1 MLSVSFFVS
10 QLFLESRIDLIPRVS
25 NNFRSFTSSCVRG
38 LSFQPFL
45 FFNFKSRVSFFMAF
59 ECQKSIEV
67 SEKLPFCLE
76 NCCDKQIESNRVTS
90 ESEIEEVQI
99 SELKSDFKTVT
110 GKIAISKPDLEFC
123 SKGIQIPNNCSW
135 KTCQNEVLFNF
146 RRSITDLP
154 SALILE
160 ILDRLGPKELG
171 IVSCVSTNLHSL
183 ASEHHVWKEFY
194 CERWGL
200 PSIPAPIDSGL
211 QNEKS
216 WKELF
221 VEREFRSKT
230 FMGRYSI
237 DVLYGHTEAVRTVFL
252 LASAKLVFTSGYDS
266 TVRMWDMENG
276 LSIASSKPLGCTIRA
291 VAADTKLLVAGGTD
305 GFILG
310 WKAVEGLPHLFDLRG
325 SQNQTAQFRLWEHE
339 GPITSL
345 SLDLIRIYSG
355 SWDMTVRIWDRFS
368 LKCLK
373 VLRHGDWVWGLVP
386 RDTTIASSS
395 GSDVYVWDTS
405 SGDLM
410 TVVRNAHVGN
420 TYSLARSHAGDFL
433 FTGGEDGAIHMFE
446 IVKNN
451 TLKVATW
458 IPHSGPVYSL
468 AFEFPWLVSASSD
481 GKMSLIDVRKLLKAS
496 KDPSRRKVLRMKRV
510 DQCTVE
516 PPQRML
522 HGFVSNLFSVDIG
535 ADRIV
540 CGGEEGVVRIWNFSE
555 ALEIERRVR
564 ALRGVRLENR
574 MRRRK
579 LQIEMNN
586 GKDGRNDQCSVAAK
600 KNSVN
605 GRNGVWYGKRGISS
619 KLKA

>member
-1 MLSVSFFVS
+1 
-10 QLFLESRIDLIPRVS
+10 
-25 NNFRSFTSSCVRG
+25 
-38 LSFQPFL
+38 
-45 FFNFKSRVSFFMAF
+45 MAF
-59 ECQKSIEV
+59 ECRKGIEV
-67 SEKLPFCLE
+67 SEKLAFCLE
-76 NCCDKQIESNRVTS
+76 NSCEEQTELNQVSAK
-90 ESEIEEVQI
+90 SEIEEVQI
-99 SELKSDFKTVT
+99 SEVGSDSKTIT
-110 GKIAISKPDLEFC
+110 GKVAVSELEFH
-123 SKGIQIPNNCSW
+123 SNNSSW
-135 KTCQNEVLFNF
+135 KNF
-146 RRSITDLP
+146 QKDVFSDIRRSITDLP
-154 SALILE
+154 SALISE
-160 ILDRLGPKELG
+160 ILDCLGPKELG
-171 IVSCVSTNLHSL
+171 IVSCVSTNLHRL

-211 QNEKS
+211 SDEKS

-266 TVRMWDMENG
+266 IVRMWDMEDG
-276 LSIASSKPLGCTIRA
+276 LSIASSQPLGCTIRA

-305 GFILG
+305 GFIHG
-310 WKAVEGLPHLFDLRG
+310 WKTVEGLPHMFDIRG
-325 SQNQTAQFRLWEHE
+325 IQNQNSQFRLWEHE

-345 SLDLIRIYSG
+345 SLDLTRIYSG
-355 SWDMTVRIWDRFS
+355 SWDMTVRVWDRFS

-373 VLRHGDWVWGLVP
+373 VLRHSDWVWGLVP

-395 GSDVYVWDTS
+395 GSDVCVWDTN
-405 SGDLM
+405 SGDLI
-410 TVVRNAHVGN
+410 TVVHNAHVGN
-420 TYSLARSHAGDFL
+420 TYALARSHAGDFI
-433 FTGGEDGAIHMFE
+433 FTGGEDGVIHMFE
-446 IVKNN
+446 IIETN

-481 GKMSLIDVRKLLKAS
+481 GKMSLIDVRMLLKAR
-496 KDPSRRKVLRMKRV
+496 KDRSRRRVLRMKQMDR
-510 DQCTVE
+510 CSVE

-540 CGGEEGVVRIWNFSE
+540 CGGEEGVVRIWNFSQ

-564 ALRGVRLENR
+564 ALRGIRLENR

-579 LQIEMNN
+579 VQLEINN
-586 GKDGRNDQCSVAAK
+586 NSKDGRNDQCSVAAK
-600 KNSVN
+600 KNSAN
-605 GRNGVWYGKRGISS
+605 GRNGVWYSKRGVSGN
-619 KLKA
+619 LKA